1 MNAFS
6 WKINKS
12 ESLGACLQLAQKAM
26 QRRDYKISNTA
37 ADSDYLVLGGDDK
50 VSCMV
55 VCCPVAGGTHIVI
68 GVFSSDRKAAELA
81 RDDIRDYI
89 QHA

>member
-1 MNAFS
+1 MNALS

-12 ESLGACLQLAQKAM
+12 DSLGACLQFAQKAM
-26 QRRDYKISNTA
+26 QRRNYKIYNTA

-55 VCCPVAGGTHIVI
+55 VCCPITGGTHVVI
-68 GVFSSDRKAAELA
+68 GAFSSDRKAAELA
-81 RDDIRDYI
+81 RDDVRDYI
-89 QHA
+89 QAA